1 MIAWHKSDVGPFDP
15 ERTDKAKILEDKI
28 WVPCRICRDMFAKIR
43 LTVRFCSS
51 CERAF
56 CEGEHGSFTGRN
68 IGICVRCYNKTT
80 MEMRATKSD

>member
-1 MIAWHKSDVGPFDP
+1 MDKWHASDITSFDTK
-15 ERTDKAKILEDKI
+15 RTDKAMILDKI
-28 WVPCRICRDMFAKIR
+28 WVPCRICRDMFARIR
-43 LTVRFCSS
+43 LTERFCAS

-80 MEMRATKSD
+80 MEMRATKSN